1 MIPLEE
7 ARQFVLSQIR
17 PLPPVTV
24 ALDEALGCVAAGPVV
39 AGGPIPEFANSQMDG
54 YAVRSA
60 DAVAGCR
67 LRIVGT
73 VVAGQSAAVS
83 VGAGEAVRI
92 MTGAPIPP
100 GADAVCMVE
109 RTVTEDGG
117 AVVVVEGPV
126 RPGEHVRFPGEDVKT
141 GEVVIEAGTVLGP
154 AHLGVLASLG
164 AASVAVHRRPRV
176 GVLSTGDELVTSAQP
191 LRPGAVRDANRPT
204 LLALAATSGFV
215 AADLG
220 IVADDEDRIAAAISE
235 ATGHCDA
242 IVTSGG
248 VSVGDRDYVKTVLD
262 KMTDGSM
269 RWMQVAIKPAKPFAF
284 GVLRA
289 TGTPVFGLPG
299 NRVSAMV
306 SFELFVRP
314 ALRKMAGH
322 HRLDR
327 PRLAAVA
334 DEDLRRVIDGKLHLA
349 RVVATLGDDGRVHV
363 RSSGGQASHMLLGMA
378 RANALALLPDGDG
391 ARRGDRLQVMLLDAE
406 GLAAVAAEGPA

>member
-1 MIPLEE
+1 
-7 ARQFVLSQIR
+7 
-17 PLPPVTV
+17 
-24 ALDEALGCVAAGPVV
+24 
-39 AGGPIPEFANSQMDG
+39 
-54 YAVRSA
+54 
-60 DAVAGCR
+60 
-67 LRIVGT
+67 
-73 VVAGQSAAVS
+73 
-83 VGAGEAVRI
+83 
-92 MTGAPIPP
+92 
-100 GADAVCMVE
+100 
-109 RTVTEDGG
+109 
-117 AVVVVEGPV
+117 
-126 RPGEHVRFPGEDVKT
+126 
-141 GEVVIEAGTVLGP
+141 
-154 AHLGVLASLG
+154 
-164 AASVAVHRRPRV
+164 
-176 GVLSTGDELVTSAQP
+176 
-191 LRPGAVRDANRPT
+191 
-204 LLALAATSGFV
+204 
-215 AADLG
+215 
-220 IVADDEDRIAAAISE
+220 
-235 ATGHCDA
+235 
-242 IVTSGG
+242 VTSGG

>member
-7 ARQFVLSQIR
+7 ARQFVLSQLR
-17 PLPPVTV
+17 PLPAVTV

-39 AGGPIPEFANSQMDG
+39 ASGPIPEFANSQMDG
-54 YAVRSA
+54 YALRSA
-60 DAVAGCR
+60 DVVAGCR
-67 LRIVGT
+67 LRVVGSL
-73 VVAGQSAAVS
+73 VAGQSAELS
-83 VGAGEAVRI
+83 VGVGEAVRI

-126 RPGEHVRFPGEDVKT
+126 RPGEYVRLPGGDVAT

-176 GVLSTGDELVTSAQP
+176 GVLSTGDELVTSAEP

-204 LLALAATSGFV
+204 LLALARSSGFA

-220 IVADDEDRIAAAISE
+220 IVADDEDRIAAALSA

-314 ALRKMAGH
+314 ALRKLAGH

-334 DEDLRRVIDGKLHLA
+334 DEDLVRVVDGKLHLA
-349 RVVATLGDDGRVHV
+349 RVVARLGDDGRVHV
-363 RSSGGQASHMLLGMA
+363 RSSGGQASHMLLSMA

-391 ARRGDRLQVMLLDAE
+391 ARRGDPVQVMLLDAE
-406 GLAAVAAEGPA
+406 GLAAPGAEGSP

>member
-7 ARQFVLSQIR
+7 ARQFVLSQMR

-24 ALDEALGCVAAGPVV
+24 ALDEALGCVAAEPVV

-54 YAVRSA
+54 YALRSA
-60 DAVAGCR
+60 DAAAGGR
-67 LRIVGT
+67 LRVVGT
-73 VVAGQSAAVS
+73 VVAGQSAEVS

-117 AVVVVEGPV
+117 AVVVVDGPV
-126 RPGEHVRFPGEDVKT
+126 RPGEYVRLPGSDVKA

-176 GVLSTGDELVTSAQP
+176 GVLSTGDELVTAGQP
-191 LRPGAVRDANRPT
+191 LGPGAVRDANRPT
-204 LLALAATSGFV
+204 LLALAAASGFA

-248 VSVGDRDYVKTVLD
+248 VSMGDRDYVKTVLD

-284 GVLRA
+284 GVLAA

-314 ALRKMAGH
+314 ALRKLAGH
-322 HRLDR
+322 HLLDR
-327 PRLAAVA
+327 PRTAAVA
-334 DEDLRRVIDGKLHLA
+334 DEDLGRVVDGKLHLA
-349 RVVATLGDDGRVHV
+349 RVVATFGDDGRVHV

-391 ARRGDRLQVMLLDAE
+391 ARRGDRVQVMLLDAE
-406 GLAAVAAEGPA
+406 GLAAVGAEGPP